1 MSNADSIVGDLMD
14 FLFASDSSIDGIS
27 NHKIKQLCDK
37 IILFLQAL
45 DGYIS
50 GMLTKRFH
58 LTDKFY

>member
-27 NHKIKQLCDK
+27 NHKIKQLCNK